1 MMGDQIDITKI
12 LRILLDSL
20 IELSHVMFK
29 PPLGNWIL
37 VNFEGTSLNFSMR
50 FFPLFLQFPLTFMNM
65 VIISFELPT
74 TK

>member
-12 LRILLDSL
+12 IRILLDSH
-20 IELSHVMFK
+20 IELSRVMFK
-29 PPLGNWIL
+29 PRLGNWIL

-50 FFPLFLQFPLTFMNM
+50 IFPLFLKFPLTFMNM
-65 VIISFELPT
+65 DIISFEYPT